1 VTLSRR
7 NHLLPRGQSGKKVSQ
22 GKGKL
27 ETMRDTFAET
37 FSAMSDR
44 QEEGVVTSDVE
55 EVTSLSPA
63 KMRLDKTH

>member
-1 VTLSRR
+1 
-7 NHLLPRGQSGKKVSQ
+7 
-22 GKGKL
+22 
-27 ETMRDTFAET
+27 MRDTFAET

-55 EVTSLSPA
+55 EVTSLSSA